1 MGKELI
7 ILALLALTA
16 CTTTKGS
23 FCEIAK
29 PMRPSAAA
37 IDAMTLLRRLQDG
50 TPSVRADPSRAHE
63 GKLVFN
69 PLCLDE
75 PGVAAI
81 VAAMRAL
88 L

>member
-37 IDAMTLLRRLQDG
+37 IDAMTDAQVKD
-50 TPSVRADPSRAHE
+50 
-63 GKLVFN
+63 
-69 PLCLDE
+69 
-75 PGVAAI
+75 I
-81 VAAMRAL
+81 VAHNRKGQKL
-88 L
+88 CGWKP